1 VEASS
6 DALLLRS
13 AAMHALPR
21 LSEALKADVHVTLCM
36 YDVMRLV
43 KDLRLWVSRYRNQAE
58 KGRSFGTRWAAAAEL
73 LGSVGW
79 GCERF

>member
-1 VEASS
+1 MPC
-6 DALLLRS
+6 LLGFRS

-21 LSEALKADVHVTLCM
+21 LSEALEADVHVTLCM

-58 KGRSFGTRWAAAAEL
+58 KGTKFRDA
-73 LGSVGW
+73 LG
-79 GCERF
+79 GCG